1 MKKNDKKIINAWAS
15 YDWANSVYNLIVTT
29 AIFPIYYTN
38 VTEEFFG
45 GKMVTFFGL
54 SIENSV
60 LFTYAISLSFLV
72 IVLSSPILSG
82 IADYTGSKK
91 KFMQFFSYIGATACI
106 GLYFFEGPNIEYG
119 IFCSVMASIGYAGS
133 LVFYNGFLPE
143 IVSPEKMDNVSA
155 KGFTYGYIGSVILL
169 IICLALIMMPTTFGF
184 DSGKTATKFSFLL
197 VGFWWIGF
205 AQIAFK
211 TLKDYPT
218 GKSLSFD
225 IVIKG
230 GQELSKVMRE
240 IKERP
245 VLKRFLASFFFY
257 SMGVLT
263 VMLLA
268 PLFGSKEVGIGTE
281 EMIIVVLILQILAI
295 FGAYFFV
302 WVAQQKSSRF
312 AIALILIIW
321 ISLCIISY
329 FLKAKLGFYALA
341 SLVGFGMGGVQ
352 SISRSTYSRLI
363 PQQSKDTASYF
374 SFFDITEKLA
384 IVIGTFSYALINQ
397 LTGSMRNSML
407 FMSLFFIIGLIILS
421 QTKLDDDMQKIAHED
436 EHDNPWDDILEDL
449 Q

>member
-1 MKKNDKKIINAWAS
+1 MKKNDKKTINAWAS

-29 AIFPIYYTN
+29 AIFPIYYSN
-38 VTEEFFG
+38 VTEEVFG
-45 GKMVTFFGL
+45 GKMVPFFGIN
-54 SIENSV
+54 IENSV
-60 LFTYAISLSFLV
+60 LFTYAISVSFLV

-82 IADYTGSKK
+82 IADFTGSKK
-91 KFMQFFSYIGATACI
+91 KFMQFFTYIGATACI
-106 GLYFFEGPNIEYG
+106 GLYFFEGSNIEYG
-119 IFCSVMASIGYAGS
+119 IFCSIMASIGYAGS

-143 IVSPEKMDNVSA
+143 IVSLDQMDRVSA

-169 IICLALIMMPTTFGF
+169 IICLSLIMMPDTFGF
-184 DSGKTATKFSFLL
+184 ESALSATKTSFIL
-197 VGFWWIGF
+197 VGIWWIVF
-205 AQIAFK
+205 AQIAFRK
-211 TLKDYPT
+211 LKDYPT
-218 GKSLSFD
+218 GVALSAN
-225 IVIKG
+225 IVTKG
-230 GQELSKVMRE
+230 GQELMKVMRE
-240 IKERP
+240 VKERP

-302 WVAQQKSSRF
+302 WIAQYKSSKF
-312 AIALILIIW
+312 SIALILVIW
-321 ISLCIISY
+321 ISLCVISY
-329 FLKAKLGFYALA
+329 FLTAKLGFYILA
-341 SLVGFGMGGVQ
+341 CLVGFGMGGIQ

-363 PQQSKDTASYF
+363 PQQTKDTASYF

-397 LTGSMRNSML
+397 ITGSMRNSML

-421 QTKLDDDMQKIAHED
+421 QTKLSSDMEKIAEESVD
-436 EHDNPWDDILEDL
+436 
-449 Q
+449 